1 MWKAVLLLFLY
12 VTLILSPLVLG
23 AIWGPQFGNSLLYE
37 IGKSFAL
44 MGFMILALQAV
55 LAGRFKWITQ
65 HFGFDILIR
74 FHKYMGLFGVL
85 LIMAH
90 PVLLAL
96 GGAGWWLFIS
106 ADVRWYIWVAKAVLT
121 LVLLNI
127 IFSLFHRRF
136 RLKFET
142 WRHYHDIL
150 APIIFT
156 LSFLHSRFAG
166 GDFVVVPLQW
176 LWGVMLGLAI
186 SVFVYHRLVRPW
198 RLSRRPYRVVDVKQE
213 SQTVWTVKLAPP
225 KGERCYDYL
234 PGQFHFLTFHRG
246 RNLPVEEHHWTISSS
261 PSEMDTISSTI
272 KELGDF
278 TATIGQTKPG
288 DTATAHGAFGR
299 FSYVLHQDERDLVFI
314 AGSIGITPL
323 MSMLRH
329 MCDTQSTISVLLLYG
344 NRSEEDIVFR
354 QELSEIEAGGSPR
367 LKVVHV
373 LSKPTESWCGETGR
387 IDGQKIQEFCGR
399 NLREKAYYI
408 CGPPAMISA
417 TIKNLRDFSV
427 ANAQIHVEVFAFLD

>member
-1 MWKAVLLLFLY
+1 M
-12 VTLILSPLVLG
+12 
-23 AIWGPQFGNSLLYE
+23 
-37 IGKSFAL
+37 
-44 MGFMILALQAV
+44 
-55 LAGRFKWITQ
+55 
-65 HFGFDILIR
+65 
-74 FHKYMGLFGVL
+74 
-85 LIMAH
+85 
-90 PVLLAL
+90 
-96 GGAGWWLFIS
+96 
-106 ADVRWYIWVAKAVLT
+106 
-121 LVLLNI
+121 
-127 IFSLFHRRF
+127 
-136 RLKFET
+136 
-142 WRHYHDIL
+142 
-150 APIIFT
+150 
-156 LSFLHSRFAG
+156 
-166 GDFVVVPLQW
+166 
-176 LWGVMLGLAI
+176 
-186 SVFVYHRLVRPW
+186 
-198 RLSRRPYRVVDVKQE
+198 
-213 SQTVWTVKLAPP
+213 WTVKLAPP